1 MDIPE
6 FSPPSATL
14 AQDISSATQQ
24 QALGSE
30 GAATA
35 MQSIAKVAVQTE
47 QAVLQARKT
56 VTDLVKLADELTST
70 LARFKLA
77 T

>member
-1 MDIPE
+1 MSE
-6 FSPPSATL
+6 TSAKL
-14 AQDISSATQQ
+14 AQEISLATQQ

-35 MQSIAKVAVQTE
+35 MRSIAKVAVQTE
-47 QAVLQARKT
+47 QAVLQARRT

-70 LARFKLA
+70 LARFTLA